1 MADDAGT
8 VDGAAHQIEFQKRFR
23 ARFVSETPDW
33 YHGLMHLG
41 FTLTVTIGTAVV
53 CWVNIVDATVWEWL
67 IVVPI
72 FLFGNWCEWA
82 GHRWMLHRPVPKLK
96 AIYLRHAGVHH
107 QFFTSHNLA
116 YKGHKEWRALLFPPF
131 APVMFLLAAAP
142 AALILWAVWSAN
154 AGFIVMFTMAAYFIM
169 YEGLHT
175 SAHLKGPRWTWL
187 RYVPLI
193 NTVRYMHVAHHDLEL
208 MQNYNFNLTLPIC
221 DALFGTSTLDRG
233 VLGTLFN
240 GENEKYLRAG
250 IRRETPPPD
259 VGERATANAEAA

>member
-154 AGFIVMFTMAAYFIM
+154 AGLIVIFTMAAYFIM

-208 MQNYNFNLTLPIC
+208 MQNYNFNLTFPIC

-233 VLGTLFN
+233 VIGTLFN

-259 VGERATANAEAA
+259 VSERATANADAA

>member
-1 MADDAGT
+1 MAETTTDTAT
-8 VDGAAHQIEFQKRFR
+8 HQNAFQEKFR
-23 ARFVSETPDW
+23 ARFVAETPGW

-41 FTLTVTIGTAVV
+41 FTLAVTIGTVVV
-53 CWVNIVDATVWEWL
+53 CWSYIDQATVWEWL

-82 GHRWMLHRPVPKLK
+82 GHRWLLHRPVKKLR

-107 QFFTSHNLA
+107 QFFTDRNLS
-116 YKGHKEWRALLFPPF
+116 YRGHREWRALLFPPF
-131 APVMFLLAAAP
+131 APVAFLLAAAP
-142 AALILWAVWSAN
+142 AALVLWAVWSAN
-154 AGFIVMFTMAAYFIM
+154 AGLIVMLTMAGYFIM

-175 SAHLKGPRWTWL
+175 SAHLVGPRWQWL
-187 RYVPLI
+187 RHVPLI

-208 MQNYNFNLTLPIC
+208 MQNYNFNLTFPIC

-240 GENEKYLRAG
+240 GENEKHLRAEV
-250 IRRETPPPD
+250 RREPPPDD
-259 VGERATANAEAA
+259 VGERGASAAEAA

>member
-53 CWVNIVDATVWEWL
+53 CWVNIVDASVWEWL

>member
-154 AGFIVMFTMAAYFIM
+154 AGLIVMFTMAAYFIM

-208 MQNYNFNLTLPIC
+208 MQNYNFNLTFPIC

-233 VLGTLFN
+233 VIGTLFN

-259 VGERATANAEAA
+259 VGERATANADAA

>member
-8 VDGAAHQIEFQKRFR
+8 VEGEAHQIEFQKRFR

-53 CWVNIVDATVWEWL
+53 CWVNIVDASVWEWL

>member
-41 FTLTVTIGTAVV
+41 FTLTVTIGTAMI
-53 CWVNIVDATVWEWL
+53 CWFNISGATVWEWL

-82 GHRWMLHRPVPKLK
+82 GHRYMLHRPIPKLK

-107 QFFTSHNLA
+107 QFFTSHNLG
-116 YKGHKEWRALLFPPF
+116 YKGHREWRALLFPPF

-142 AALILWAVWSAN
+142 AALAIWAVWSAN
-154 AGFIVMFTMAAYFIM
+154 AGLIVMFTMAAYFIM

-175 SAHLKGPRWTWL
+175 SAHLKGPRWNWL
-187 RYVPLI
+187 RYIPLI

-208 MQNYNFNLTLPIC
+208 MQNYNFNLTFPIC
-221 DALFGTSTLDRG
+221 DALFGTSTLNRG
-233 VLGTLFN
+233 ILGTLFN
-240 GENEKYLRAG
+240 GENEKYLRDG
-250 IRRETPPPD
+250 IRRSPPPPD
-259 VGERATANAEAA
+259 VGERATANAEAT